1 MANEKK
7 RISLTVDAK
16 FDEVLTKKA
25 KAIGVPKS
33 TLVAFATSLFLKQLQ
48 AEEELS
54 PHANA
59 IYSLIRENHDIV
71 SDITGGVLY
80 VKIIDKA
87 SLFYG
92 YKKSASRRRHS
103 G

>member
-25 KAIGVPKS
+25 KSIGVPKS
-33 TLVAFATSLFLKQLQ
+33 TLVTFATSLFLKQLQ

-54 PHANA
+54 PHANG
-59 IYSLIRENHDIV
+59 IYTLIRENHDIV
-71 SDITGGVLY
+71 SDITDL
-80 VKIIDKA
+80 ID
-87 SLFYG
+87 
-92 YKKSASRRRHS
+92 
-103 G
+103 